1 MLEGDTS
8 LGAPSTQARLP
19 LGSLVARSL
28 ESRPMTDA
36 PEVVSTAS
44 RRSPRVRRVVGFLG
58 VLAVVVVAW
67 ELYKVVGEA
76 LGGVVPGTE
85 LRLRPPPNDRFMP
98 HTWDV
103 VLQLFQPVRRNGE
116 LTVLLLAKA
125 AMFTLR
131 EALVGFVVGGVIG
144 FGLGV
149 AFVRS
154 TLAERAFMP
163 YVVASQTVPIIAIAP
178 MVVVWGGQL
187 DVPQWLS
194 VAIIAA
200 YLTFFPV
207 TINTVRGLR
216 SPAPTAVE
224 MMRSYAA
231 TPSQVLWKLQVPAAL
246 PYIFTAL
253 KVSATAS
260 VIGAIVGELPAGFRD
275 GLGRALLEFSQ
286 QFNVKKLMAAVL
298 MSALAGILFVA
309 AVTWFEHRLVAGDH
323 RREG

>member
-1 MLEGDTS
+1 M
-8 LGAPSTQARLP
+8 
-19 LGSLVARSL
+19 
-28 ESRPMTDA
+28 
-36 PEVVSTAS
+36 
-44 RRSPRVRRVVGFLG
+44 GFLG
-58 VLAVVVVAW
+58 VLVVVVVIW
-67 ELYKVVGEA
+67 ELYKVVGKA

-85 LRLRPPPNDRFMP
+85 LRLRPPPDDRIMP

-103 VLQLFQPVRRNGE
+103 VLQLFRPVRRNGE
-116 LTVLLLAKA
+116 LTVLLLGKA
-125 AMFTLR
+125 ALFTLR
-131 EALVGFVVGGVIG
+131 EAFVGFVVGGLVG

-178 MVVVWGGQL
+178 MVVVWGGKL
-187 DVPQWLS
+187 DIPQWLS

-216 SPAPTAVE
+216 SPAPTAME

-231 TPSQVLWKLQVPAAL
+231 SPSQVLWKLQVPAAL

-275 GLGRALLEFSQ
+275 GLARALLEFSQ
-286 QFNVKKLMAAVL
+286 QFNAEKLLAAIL
-298 MSALAGILFVA
+298 MSAIAGILFVGI
-309 AVTWFEHRLVAGDH
+309 VTWFEHRLVAAAH
-323 RREG
+323 RQE